1 MAKFKF
7 SDNCPTV
14 EVMVKEGESK
24 LFVKKKVKAVQPFGP
39 QSLVTEDKLDQ
50 NMVNFLNDSRP
61 ELAKFIE
68 EVEEVKES
76 KPAKK

>member
-7 SDNCPTV
+7 SNDCPTV

-39 QSLVTEDKLDQ
+39 QSLVTEDKLDE
-50 NMVNFLNDSRP
+50 NMVNFLNSNRP
-61 ELAKFIE
+61 ELAKFIIE
-68 EVEEVKES
+68 DNE
-76 KPAKK
+76 KPKK

>member
-1 MAKFKF
+1 MGKFKF

-50 NMVNFLNDSRP
+50 NMVNFLNESRP
-61 ELAKFIE
+61 ELAKFVEEIE
-68 EVEEVKES
+68 EP